1 VHLAIHPVSEAH
13 EGSQGDRSIRLCLFQ
28 LAYALRGHAQA
39 VTKSFRTHAQRQPD
53 GLGPTAPRCGV
64 EPQFGE
70 LAELAVQFCQAGEVQ
85 AGFQGSL

>member
-1 VHLAIHPVSEAH
+1 
-13 EGSQGDRSIRLCLFQ
+13 
-28 LAYALRGHAQA
+28 
-39 VTKSFRTHAQRQPD
+39 
-53 GLGPTAPRCGV
+53 V